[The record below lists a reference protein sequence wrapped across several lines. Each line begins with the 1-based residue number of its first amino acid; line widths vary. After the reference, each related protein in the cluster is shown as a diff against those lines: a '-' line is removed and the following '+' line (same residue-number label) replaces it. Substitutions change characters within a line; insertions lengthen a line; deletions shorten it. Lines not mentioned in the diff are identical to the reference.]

1 MTFSRFT
8 SVSAVIACAIL
19 LGGCGDD
26 TASQDENM
34 DPDEAF
40 LRQVRQVATTA
51 SNSLQSSGT
60 IQPGNRVAKIE
71 LETDDFEMGVISYE
85 GLGKAEV
92 KIYNRGARN
101 LEIFRITTSCGCT
114 VGAMRNNVIPPGE
127 TGILEI
133 TVDPS
138 RIPGFHTT
146 KTLTL
151 FTNDPTNPYPT
162 IDVTTHV
169 EAEAEFSPDE
179 FRLGPLSRGE
189 GVEMVTHVRQI
200 HERPLEISSVRFS
213 QVSPYFTV
221 DFAEMPESEW
231 RTPGK
236 REYVITAR
244 ILPGAPPGGHVKVI
258 HVLSNLEYQF
268 DIALPIYVT
277 VLE

>member
-1 MTFSRFT
+1 MTFRRFT
-8 SVSAVIACAIL
+8 SVSAVLACAIL
-19 LGGCGDD
+19 LGACGGD
-26 TASQDENM
+26 TASQDENV

-40 LRQVRQVATTA
+40 LQQIRQVAITA

-85 GLGKAEV
+85 GFGKGEM
-92 KIYNRGARN
+92 KIYNRGAGN
-101 LEIFRITTSCGCT
+101 LEILRITTSCGCT
-114 VGAMRNNVIPPGE
+114 VGAMRDNVIPPGE

-133 TVDPS
+133 RVDPS

-151 FTNDPTNPYPT
+151 FTNDPANPYPT
-162 IDVTTHV
+162 LDVTTHV

-179 FRLGPLSRGE
+179 FRLGTLSRGE
-189 GVEMVTHVRQI
+189 GAEMVTHVRQI

-213 QVSPYFTV
+213 QVSPYFTA
-221 DFAEMPESEW
+221 DFAEVPESEW

-236 REYVITAR
+236 REYLITAR
-244 ILPGAPPGGHVKVI
+244 ILPGASPGKYKGVI
-258 HVLSNLEYQF
+258 HVLSNLEYQS
-268 DIALPIYVT
+268 DISLPIYAT